1 MTRLLPFLG
10 VFLAFSFCAEAQD
23 ANYCGFDI
31 ALQKLAER
39 NPEFQSACTEHYHNA
54 LRGMRERGNR
64 SSTVYEVPV
73 VFHVVWNTES
83 QNVPDSVIFNQM
95 EILNQDYRR
104 QNPDAVN
111 TREEFLDVAADTEIE
126 FVLASVDPEGNP
138 TNGINRVE
146 TDRESFEFNLF
157 STDITLDEVKFT
169 ETGGAD
175 VWDPANYLNIWVCN
189 LTITGGLGQIFGFAY
204 PPSPEV
210 PNWEGTFEEIE
221 DDVQGV
227 VVQYTTVGSNN
238 PAADEDNFADN
249 DGGRT
254 LTHEVGHYLGL
265 RHTWGDAFFNGCSA
279 DDGFID
285 TPNISASNNFECDFE
300 LNTCDEDGDDLPDQG
315 ENYMDY
321 NQDACLNMFTQEQ
334 ADMMRFVLEE
344 FRPELI
350 DFEGVNVNEA
360 ESIAFEVY
368 PNPVSD
374 VLNIRCESSGWL
386 TVTDLSGRRV
396 LEHQVNTRTQKVD
409 VRALPAGTYMVQ
421 FVTEAGAV
429 SKCIIKQ

>member
-1 MTRLLPFLG
+1 MTRLLPLFS
-10 VFLAFSFCAEAQD
+10 VIFAFSFCAKAQD
-23 ANYCGFDI
+23 AIYCGFDI

-39 NPEFQSACTEHYHNA
+39 NPGFQSQCTEHYHNA
-54 LRGMRERGNR
+54 LRGMRERSDR
-64 SSTVYEVPV
+64 ASTVYEVPV
-73 VFHVVWNTES
+73 VFHVVWNTDE
-83 QNVPDSVIFNQM
+83 QNVPDSVILNQM

-104 QNPDAVN
+104 LNPDAVN

-126 FVLASVDPEGNP
+126 FVLATVDPEGNP
-138 TNGINRVE
+138 TDGINRVE
-146 TDRESFEFNLF
+146 TDRESFEFDIF
-157 STDITLDEVKFT
+157 SNDITVDEVKFS
-169 ETGGAD
+169 ETGGSDA
-175 VWDPANYLNIWVCN
+175 WDPANYMNIWVCN
-189 LTITGGLGQIFGFAY
+189 VTIAGGLGQIFGFAY

-210 PNWEGTFEEIE
+210 PNWEGTFDAIE

-227 VVQYTTVGSNN
+227 VVHYTTVGSNN
-238 PAADEDNFADN
+238 PAGLDDNFEGN
-249 DGGRT
+249 EGGRT

-285 TPNISASNNFECDFE
+285 TPNISASNNFTCDFE
-300 LNTCDEDGDDLPDQG
+300 LNTCEEDGDDLPDQG

-350 DFEGVNVNEA
+350 DFEGVNVSEA

-374 VLNIRCESSGWL
+374 VLNVRCESSGWV
-386 TVTDLSGRRV
+386 TVIDLSGRRV
-396 LEHQVNTRTQKVD
+396 VEQRVNTKADQVD
-409 VRALPAGTYMVQ
+409 VRTLPAGSYIVQ
-421 FVTEAGAV
+421 FTSAAGSVATRIV
-429 SKCIIKQ
+429 KQ